1 MQDLPQFAL
10 RVRGIVSMRG
20 WEMRWMTQIVQ
31 SERDDGLGSTWSQ
44 EGAIKPVRLLVWFD
58 GSIGDLI

>member
-1 MQDLPQFAL
+1 
-10 RVRGIVSMRG
+10 MRG